1 MARDDTAG
9 TRKAASFA
17 HGRRIRDDGD
27 EPVCPRAPPHVLVGT
42 GYPNALPAHR
52 VVFEQFLP
60 CSMSAVLAV
69 CQHTPRRLAMLAM
82 EAWSAISTARAHRP
96 GPSRPTGS
104 NPPDQHGRRQGP
116 DPTRNSRTQ
125 SEQHPNHTVK
135 KPVRPVDRAFQGP
148 RAAAPRTDAH
158 ETTNQEST
166 MKAWTHSVDLSMP
179 SWTL

>member
-9 TRKAASFA
+9 TRGAASFA

-82 EAWSAISTARAHRP
+82 EAWSAISAARAHP
-96 GPSRPTGS
+96 APSRPTRPNS
-104 NPPDQHGRRQGP
+104 SDQHGRRQGSDMSGP
-116 DPTRNSRTQ
+116 SSDRLCGNTNHRKAPTPRAPPRTQ
-125 SEQHPNHTVK
+125 PDQHPNHTIK
-135 KPVRPVDRAFQGP
+135 HEKP
-148 RAAAPRTDAH
+148 
-158 ETTNQEST
+158 S
-166 MKAWTHSVDLSMP
+166 KANNNPHPTC
-179 SWTL
+179 TL